1 MGLVLL
7 LLVALAAFAAPVS
20 VEDAAVLQQSNVRQE
35 GARGGAPSDRAAL
48 DDGERAADDSVAVR
62 EALAHLLTPA
72 PEADAEAAGAWGGA
86 SAAHGAA
93 GRAAPLEPSPEDAA
107 AEVDAALLQAAPEE
121 VGESVVSGRFAAA
134 ADVADA
140 NADLPEVDAFAPA
153 PEDHGWGFAEVEE
166 DDGALLG
173 AADANAADT
182 PPEDV
187 LAQGTAE
194 DDALASFDELPRVP
208 YHTTQ

>member
-7 LLVALAAFAAPVS
+7 LLAALAAFAAPVS

-107 AEVDAALLQAAPEE
+107 TEVDAALLQAAPEE

-134 ADVADA
+134 ADVWTLLKIDA
-140 NADLPEVDAFAPA
+140 LAPA
-153 PEDHGWGFAEVEE
+153 PEDHDWGFAEVEE

-173 AADANAADT
+173 AADAIAADT